1 MVKKVFVGVLLA
13 AAFGLLVFGAVNRT
27 LAKSAD
33 NQALALNDSVQEGYG
48 GGHGTGNT
56 VTSQSRIL
64 DGGVDDTIADGEYLG
79 AYNGEDAGYGP
90 GDGTGNGIAPEDG
103 TGYGLANPN
112 GGQGK
117 QPEDAPQDGS
127 HDGIA
132 DVSDWITVSGTVQSV
147 SSYEVVISLDDG
159 SSLVL
164 DGRTLAFMTES
175 GFVLSVGDS
184 VTILGFY
191 DDGVFETGQ
200 VTTASGSIM
209 IREDDGTPLW
219 ASSGMNTGSG
229 QCENSSGSGMNT
241 GSGQCGNSSS
251 GGGRH

>member
-27 LAKSAD
+27 MAKAVD
-33 NQALALNDSVQEGYG
+33 NEALALNDSVQDGYG
-48 GGHGTGNT
+48 GGHGNGNILT
-56 VTSQSRIL
+56 YQNQVL

-90 GDGTGNGIAPEDG
+90 GDGTGNVVPPEDG
-103 TGYGLANPN
+103 TGYGINNPM
-112 GGQGK
+112 GGYGN
-117 QPEDAPQDGS
+117 QPEDAPLDGT

-132 DVSDWITVSGTVQSV
+132 DVSEWITVSGTVQSV
-147 SSYEVVISLDDG
+147 SSYEVVITLSDG
-159 SSLVL
+159 TTFVL
-164 DGRTLAFMTES
+164 DGRELYFVNES

-200 VTTASGSIM
+200 ITTSSGTIV

-219 ASSGMNTGSG
+219 TGGGVGTGASQGGG
-229 QCENSSGSGMNT
+229 FG
-241 GSGQCGNSSS
+241 
-251 GGGRH
+251 GGGRR